1 MTLGDNLTHLVLVAQ
16 PDLNDGVLGDGEGV
30 EDFLPEHRSAF
41 ILDDNVTNSEN
52 EVTVGIGR
60 CEVVS
65 SHPVRNLRDLVPAG
79 GINLITTNVE
89 ESIREDLGKV
99 LDDVVNEVEGMLIG
113 RVQGASALGRGTDG
127 AIDVAPDGSV
137 SRNIDLSNDTNTS
150 LTSKFDDF
158 LGVLDGV
165 SLVLGESGGG
175 GIVVGDLK
183 REGLVIGDVPVEN
196 VELEDAETLNDGLDG
211 LDGKEVAGRID
222 HHTSVAE
229 EGLILDAP
237 GGLLDH
243 VGVLGGHELD
253 QLGKSVESVVIA
265 VDAGGGDGDDVGV
278 VGDDEGVGLVNVL
291 GQRTLEILDF
301 DVKSVDV
308 VLLEAGLGV
317 ESDELLD
324 SVEGVED
331 ILVLVGGVQLQVLHV
346 DGDVL
351 LTKDV
356 VVGDGPENQFGLLA
370 GGDDD

>member
-1 MTLGDNLTHLVLVAQ
+1 MTLGDNLAHLVLVAQ

>member
-1 MTLGDNLTHLVLVAQ
+1 MTLGDNLAHLVLVAQ

-158 LGVLDGV
+158 LGVLDGI

>member
-99 LDDVVNEVEGMLIG
+99 LDDVVNKVEGMLIG

-150 LTSKFDDF
+150 LASKFDDF

-165 SLVLGESGGG
+165 SLVRGESGGG

>member
-127 AIDVAPDGSV
+127 AIDVAPDGGV

-150 LTSKFDDF
+150 LASKFDDF

-331 ILVLVGGVQLQVLHV
+331 VLVLVGGVQLQVLHV

>member
-165 SLVLGESGGG
+165 SLVLGESGGR

>member
-99 LDDVVNEVEGMLIG
+99 LDDVVNKVEGMLIG

-370 GGDDD
+370 GGNDD

>member
-1 MTLGDNLTHLVLVAQ
+1 MTLGDNLAHLVLVAQ

-127 AIDVAPDGSV
+127 AIDVAPDGGM

-253 QLGKSVESVVIA
+253 QLGKSVEGVVIA

>member
-158 LGVLDGV
+158 LGVFDGV

>member
-30 EDFLPEHRSAF
+30 EDFLPEHRSALV
-41 ILDDNVTNSEN
+41 LDDNVTNSEN
-52 EVTVGIGR
+52 EVAVGIGR

-113 RVQGASALGRGTDG
+113 RVQGASALGRGADG
-127 AIDVAPDGSV
+127 AIDVAPDGGM

-253 QLGKSVESVVIA
+253 QLGKSVEGVVIA

-370 GGDDD
+370 GGNDD

>member
-1 MTLGDNLTHLVLVAQ
+1 MTLGDNLAHLVLVTQ